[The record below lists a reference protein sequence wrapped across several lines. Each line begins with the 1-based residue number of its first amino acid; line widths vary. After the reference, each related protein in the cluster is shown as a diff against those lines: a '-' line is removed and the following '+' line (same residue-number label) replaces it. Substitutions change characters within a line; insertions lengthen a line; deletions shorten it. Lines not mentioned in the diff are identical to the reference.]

1 MTGIKKKYI
10 IDIYKRIDCET
21 PENDCRYFMQSEQT
35 YAVSDKQ
42 AINNV
47 RHRFLGDMYSQYK
60 PVDISGHYD
69 VWYEYKV
76 REST

>member
-1 MTGIKKKYI
+1 MNSVKKKYI
-10 IDIYKRIDCET
+10 IDIYKRVDCET
-21 PENDCRYFMQSEQT
+21 PENDCKYFMQSEET

-47 RHRFLGDMYSQYK
+47 RCRTQGKLSSQYK

-76 REST
+76 RESA